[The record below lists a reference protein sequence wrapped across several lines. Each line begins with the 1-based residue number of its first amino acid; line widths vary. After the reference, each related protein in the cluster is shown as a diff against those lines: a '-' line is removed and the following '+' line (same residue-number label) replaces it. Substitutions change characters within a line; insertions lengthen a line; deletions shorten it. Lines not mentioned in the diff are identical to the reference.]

1 MGPSRLNV
9 MFPLEFQDP
18 CSFFSQTETVRL
30 AALHNFLLQAD
41 FAFVREDASVP
52 ALSTLYRDPFKVLEQ
67 QDKFWFWSPESGRET
82 RLSNLW

>member
-1 MGPSRLNV
+1 

-18 CSFFSQTETVRL
+18 LFLFLSDGNCST

-67 QDKFWFWSPESGRET
+67 QDKF
-82 RLSNLW
+82 